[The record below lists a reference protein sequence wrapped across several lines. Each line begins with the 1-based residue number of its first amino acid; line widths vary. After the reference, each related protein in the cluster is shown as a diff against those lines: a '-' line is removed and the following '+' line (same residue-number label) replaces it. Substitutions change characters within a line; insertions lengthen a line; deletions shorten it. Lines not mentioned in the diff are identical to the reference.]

1 MASVGEQTLSLWDGK
16 IKTLVKKS
24 GKGPALVYLH
34 GDYGLIWNEFLDKLA
49 ANFTVYAPAHPG
61 TAPGDPDGLRALDDT
76 WDLVLYY
83 YELFDQLKLDAPIL
97 IGDSFG
103 AMVAAEVAATD
114 PGRVSKLVLMSA
126 MGLWRDD
133 TPIRNYIVTPQPELA
148 PLIFTNPDNPARKQ
162 LFADGMDPAQQDAYI
177 RMAWTFAC
185 IGKFIWPIPDK
196 GLKKRMHRIKAPTLI
211 LWGKQDRLIPPL
223 YAEEFKKGIAG
234 AKVSILDH
242 AAHML
247 AFEQPE
253 AASRAIH
260 NFLK

>member
-1 MASVGEQTLSLWDGK
+1 MANVTEQTLSLWDGK
-16 IKTLVKKS
+16 IKTLVMKA

-34 GDYGLIWNEFLDKLA
+34 GDYGLFWNEFLDKLA

-61 TAPGDPDGLRALDDT
+61 TTPGDPDGLRALDDM
-76 WDLVLYY
+76 WDLVLYH
-83 YELFDQLKLDAPIL
+83 YELFDQLGLEAPIL
-97 IGDSFG
+97 VGDSFG

-114 PGRVSKLVLMSA
+114 PSRVSKLVLMSA

-148 PLIFTNPDNPARKQ
+148 PLILKNPEHPIRKQ
-162 LFADGMDPAQQDAYI
+162 IFADGMDPKQQDAYI

-185 IGKFIWPIPDK
+185 VGKFIWPIPDK

-211 LWGKQDRLIPPL
+211 VWGKQDRLIPPL
-223 YAEEFKKGIAG
+223 YADEFKNRIAG
-234 AKVSILDH
+234 SKVELIDD

-247 AFEQPE
+247 PFERPE
-253 AASRAIH
+253 ATAKAVQS
-260 NFLK
+260 FLA

>member
-1 MASVGEQTLSLWDGK
+1 MANVTEQTLSLWDGK
-16 IKTLVKKS
+16 IKTLIMKA

-34 GDYGLIWNEFLDKLA
+34 GDYGLFWNEFLDKLA

-61 TAPGDPDGLRALDDT
+61 TTPGDPDGLRALDDM
-76 WDLVLYY
+76 WDLVLYH
-83 YELFDQLKLDAPIL
+83 YELFDQLGLEAPIL
-97 IGDSFG
+97 VGDSFG

-114 PGRVSKLVLMSA
+114 PSRVSKLVLMSA

-148 PLIFTNPDNPARKQ
+148 PLILKNPEHPVRKQ
-162 LFADGMDPAQQDAYI
+162 IFADSMDPKQQDAYI

-185 IGKFIWPIPDK
+185 VGKFIWPIPDK

-211 LWGKQDRLIPPL
+211 VWGKQDRLIPPL
-223 YAEEFKKGIAG
+223 YADEFKSRIAG
-234 AKVSILDH
+234 SKVELIDD

-247 AFEQPE
+247 PFERPE
-253 AASRAIH
+253 ASAKAVH
-260 NFLK
+260 NFLA

>member
-1 MASVGEQTLSLWDGK
+1 MAQPTEQILSLWDGK
-16 IKTLVKKS
+16 IKTLVMKA
-24 GKGPALVYLH
+24 GKGPALIYLH
-34 GDYGLIWNEFLDKLA
+34 GDYGLFWNEFLDRLA
-49 ANFTVYAPAHPG
+49 ENFTVYAPAHPG
-61 TAPGDPDGLRALDDT
+61 TTPGDPDGLRALDDM
-76 WDLVLYY
+76 WDLVLYH
-83 YELFDQLKLDAPIL
+83 YELFDQLGVESPIL
-97 IGDSFG
+97 VGDSFG

-114 PGRVSKLVLMSA
+114 PTRVSKLVLMSA

-148 PLIFTNPDNPARKQ
+148 PLILRNPEHPVRKQ
-162 LFADGMDPAQQDAYI
+162 IFADDADPSQQDAYI

-223 YAEEFKKGIAG
+223 YAEEFCSRIAG
-234 AKVSILDH
+234 SRVELIDN
-242 AAHML
+242 AAHL
-247 AFEQPE
+247 LPFEQP
-253 AASRAIH
+253 ATSARTVQ

>member
-1 MASVGEQTLSLWDGK
+1 MAHVTEQTLSLWDGK
-16 IKTLVKKS
+16 IKTLVMTA
-24 GKGPALVYLH
+24 GQGPALVYLH
-34 GDYGLIWNEFLDKLA
+34 GDYGLFWNEFLDTLA

-61 TAPGDPDGLRALDDT
+61 TTPGDPDGLRALDDM

-83 YELFDQLKLDAPIL
+83 YDVFDKLNVGAPIL

-114 PGRVSKLVLMSA
+114 PARVSKLVLMSA

-133 TPIRNYIVTPQPELA
+133 TPIRNYIVTPQSELA
-148 PLIFTNPDNPARKQ
+148 PLILKNPEHPVRKQ
-162 LFADGMDPAQQDAYI
+162 IFADGTDPAQQDAYI

-223 YAEEFKKGIAG
+223 YAEEFKSRIAG
-234 AKVSILDH
+234 SRVELLDN
-242 AAHML
+242 AAHL
-247 AFEQPE
+247 LPFEQTV
-253 AASRAIH
+253 AAAQAVQ